1 MAKTYIVDLTQAE
14 KQRLL
19 ELTNKGQSGARKI
32 KRANILLLADT
43 GKTDKEIANVLHTS
57 IRTVERIRQKFV
69 AGNLDFALG
78 EQSRS
83 GRIPKL
89 NDKVEAILMTVAQ
102 SVPPEGRRRWTLKLL
117 TDRLVTLTELDNI
130 SCESVRLVL
139 KKIS

>member
-1 MAKTYIVDLTQAE
+1 MAKTYVVDLTGAE
-14 KQRLL
+14 KQKLV
-19 ELTNKGQSGARKI
+19 EMTNKGQSGARKI

-43 GKTDKEIANVLHTS
+43 GKTDKEIAEVLHTS
-57 IRTVERIRQKFV
+57 IPTVERTRQKFV

-89 NDKVEAILMTVAQ
+89 NDKIEAILTTIAQ
-102 SVPPEGRRRWTLKLL
+102 SVPPEGRRRWTIQLL
-117 TDRLVTLTELDNI
+117 TDRLVTLTKLENI
-130 SCESVRLVL
+130 SCESVRLAL

>member
-1 MAKTYIVDLTQAE
+1 MAKIYIVDLTQTE
-14 KQRLL
+14 KQKLL
-19 ELTNKGQSGARKI
+19 ELISKGQSGARKI
-32 KRANILLLADT
+32 KRANILLLANA
-43 GKTDKEIANVLHTS
+43 GKTDKEVADALHTS
-57 IRTVERIRQKFV
+57 IPTVERIRQKFV

-89 NDKVEAILMTVAQ
+89 NDKIEAILTSIAQ

-117 TDRLVTLTELDNI
+117 TDRLVTLTKLENI

-139 KKIS
+139 KKTS